1 MRKSQARFAISIV
14 SVFLL
19 LTMLAAS
26 LPAQGHV
33 VKPGD
38 LQKALVGAS
47 QQRLDNIAKIQ
58 GLLAGE
64 NAQRALAAAGIEP
77 GRIRQAVAML
87 DDDEL
92 ARLAARASEL
102 QADFAA
108 GDVSDRTMLYVLPI
122 VAVGSLVALLVVM
135 P

>member
-19 LTMLAAS
+19 STTLAGP
-26 LPAQGHV
+26 LPAQDHV

-47 QQRLDNIAKIQ
+47 QPRLDNIGRIQ

-64 NAQRALAAAGIEP
+64 NIQRALTAAGIEP
-77 GRIRQAVAML
+77 GKIRRAVALL

-92 ARLAARASEL
+92 ARLAARAEEL

-108 GDVSDRTMLYVLPI
+108 GDVSDRTMLYILPI

>member
-1 MRKSQARFAISIV
+1 MRKSRARFAISIV

-19 LTMLAAS
+19 FTMLAAS
-26 LPAQGHV
+26 LPAQDHV

-38 LQKALVGAS
+38 LRKALVAAS
-47 QQRLDNIAKIQ
+47 QQRLDNIGRIQ
-58 GLLAGE
+58 SLLAGE
-64 NAQRALAAAGIEP
+64 NARRALAAAGLEP
-77 GRIRQAVAML
+77 GKIRQAVAVL
-87 DDDEL
+87 DDEEL
-92 ARLAARASEL
+92 ARMAARAEEL

>member
-1 MRKSQARFAISIV
+1 MRESRARFAVSIV

-19 LTMLAAS
+19 FTMLAAS
-26 LPAQGHV
+26 LPAQDHV
-33 VKPGD
+33 VQPGD

-47 QQRLDNIAKIQ
+47 QQRQEHIGKIQ
-58 GLLAGE
+58 DLLAGG
-64 NAQRALAAAGIEP
+64 NARKTLAAAGIEP
-77 GRIRQAVAML
+77 GKIARAVALL

-92 ARLAARASEL
+92 ARLAARAEEL
-102 QADFAA
+102 RADFAA